1 MTDVTVITV
10 YTKSNCQPCR
20 ATKRKLDML
29 GLPHVEVDLEHSP
42 EDVERLRSLGYQE
55 SPVVDVVG
63 APAGMPQN
71 TWSGY
76 RPDLLQKLADLI
88 P

>member
-1 MTDVTVITV
+1 MTDATVITV
-10 YTKSNCQPCR
+10 YSKSNCQPCR

-29 GLPHVEVDLEHSP
+29 GLPYVEVDLDHSP
-42 EDVERLRSLGYQE
+42 EDVEKLRALGYQE
-55 SPVVDVVG
+55 SPVVDVAG
-63 APAGMPQN
+63 APEGMPKR

-76 RPDLLQKLADLI
+76 RPDLLTTLADLI